1 MGNNNSKTE
10 DGSAADTTPSPEA
23 ISKLVGDLSES
34 QAEDYIH
41 LVEKLGEG
49 SFGTVWMVTE
59 TNPPPERAKFFVAA
73 KCIRIEEGEN
83 ELEDIRKE
91 ITFMS
96 GLRSP
101 YIVNYLGSFLN
112 PPQIWIL
119 MEFCDCGSVRDIM
132 VACDSLLDELQIAT
146 IMKYAAL
153 GLKFL
158 HDNHKLHR
166 DIKAGN
172 ILVNSRGQ
180 CKLADFGVSSDS
192 TVKRFTVVGTPYW
205 MAPEI
210 IEEKGYDEKVDI
222 WSLGI
227 TAIEMAEGK
236 PPLYDLEP
244 MRAIF
249 EIPARPPPRLSNEA
263 SPEFEDFIAKTL
275 VKDPTKRPSATEIL
289 EHPFLRDI
297 DLNDESP
304 LADCIAKEL
313 EMFKKEGRHKAL
325 LLDDEEEE
333 EEEQDDDEVRKMLDE
348 YGDNFRVATKQFDF
362 DAYLK
367 QCEGLTDA
375 SGSFVIRE

>member
-1 MGNNNSKTE
+1 M
-10 DGSAADTTPSPEA
+10 DGPEATTSPEA
-23 ISKLVGDLSES
+23 ISRLVGDMTEADAES
-34 QAEDYIH
+34 YIK

-59 TNPPPERAKFFVAA
+59 ANPPPERAKFFVAA

-112 PPQIWIL
+112 APQIWIL

-146 IMKYAAL
+146 ILKYAAL

-158 HDNHKLHR
+158 HDNRKLHR

-180 CKLADFGVSSDS
+180 CKLADFGVSSDA

-249 EIPARPPPRLSNEA
+249 EIPARPPPTLSNEA
-263 SPEFEDFIAKTL
+263 SPEFVDFIAKTL
-275 VKDPTKRPSATEIL
+275 VKDPTKRLSATEVL
-289 EHPFLRDI
+289 DHPFLHDI
-297 DLNDESP
+297 DLEDESP
-304 LADCIAKEL
+304 ISDLIAKEL

-325 LLDDEEEE
+325 LLDDEDEEE
-333 EEEQDDDEVRKMLDE
+333 SDGPDDDERKLLDE
-348 YGDNFRVATKQFDF
+348 YGASLRVATKQFDF

-367 QCEGLTDA
+367 QCEGLTDT